1 MSAVDRPNRNF
12 DNEKQTHTPYTEIVK
27 GNLKSS
33 YEKFRSIKNIHAP
46 AKKKRK
52 QPALEDLPR
61 VDPTAYRKWF
71 KKND

>member
-12 DNEKQTHTPYTEIVK
+12 DNEKQTHTPYTVIIQGK
-27 GNLKSS
+27 LKSS
-33 YEKFRSIKNIHAP
+33 YDSFRSPKKIEP
-46 AKKKRK
+46 TTKKKRK

-71 KKND
+71 KNND